1 MHPAVSYAVKKIV
14 IDWSRLGQKGG
25 IPMNVIGQTHIGLV
39 RENNQD
45 ALEYGSLDSKT
56 QYAVVCDGMGGAN
69 GGNIASKIAV
79 EVIGSRIREGFQA
92 EQGSVELLLESA
104 MATANIGVYD
114 RAQQQPELIGMG
126 TTVVAVITTDNKA
139 YISHV
144 GDSRLYLW
152 RNHTLTAVTR
162 DHSVVQELIE
172 SGQITEE
179 EARSHPRKNFIT
191 RALGVTSQ
199 EFGEYDELDLIAGDR
214 LMLCTDGLTNE
225 VSKEDICRLLE
236 QPADNALH
244 ELVRAAL
251 KGGGADNI
259 TVVLLD
265 ID

>member
-1 MHPAVSYAVKKIV
+1 
-14 IDWSRLGQKGG
+14 
-25 IPMNVIGQTHIGLV
+25 MNVVGITHIGLV

-45 ALEYGSLDSKT
+45 TLEFGSLGT
-56 QYAVVCDGMGGAN
+56 VAQYAVVCDGMGGAN

-79 EVIGSRIREGFQA
+79 EVIGSRIRNGFHA
-92 EQGSVELLLESA
+92 EQGSVERLLESA
-104 MATANIGVYD
+104 MTTANIGVYD

-126 TTVVAVITTDNKA
+126 TTVVAVITTKDKA

-152 RNHTLTAVTR
+152 RNHSLTAVTR

-172 SGQITEE
+172 RGQITEE

-191 RALGVTSQ
+191 RALGVTS
-199 EFGEYDELDLIAGDR
+199 EEVGEYDELDLMTGDR

-225 VSKEDICRLLE
+225 VSKEEISRLLE
-236 QPADNALH
+236 QPAEQALH

-259 TVVLLD
+259 TVVLVD

>member
-1 MHPAVSYAVKKIV
+1 
-14 IDWSRLGQKGG
+14 
-25 IPMNVIGQTHIGLV
+25 MNVVGQTHIGLV

-45 ALEYGSLDSKT
+45 ALEYGTLDSTT

-79 EVIGSRIREGFQA
+79 EVIGSRIRNGYHA
-92 EQGSVELLLESA
+92 EKGSVERLLESA
-104 MATANIGVYD
+104 MNTANIGVYD

-126 TTVVAVITTDNKA
+126 TTVVAAITDGRKA

-172 SGQITEE
+172 RGQITEE
-179 EARSHPRKNFIT
+179 EAKSHPRKNFIT
-191 RALGVTSQ
+191 RALGVHNS
-199 EFGEYDELDLIAGDR
+199 ESGEYNELKLKAGDR

-225 VSKEDICRLLE
+225 VSKEDIGRLLDLPAE
-236 QPADNALH
+236 QALH
-244 ELVRAAL
+244 DLVRAAL

-259 TVVLLD
+259 TVILMD